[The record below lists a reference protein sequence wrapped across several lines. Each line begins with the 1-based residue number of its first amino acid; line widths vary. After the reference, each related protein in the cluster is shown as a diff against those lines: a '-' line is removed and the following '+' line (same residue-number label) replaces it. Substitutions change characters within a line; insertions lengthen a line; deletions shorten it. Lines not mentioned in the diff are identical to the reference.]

1 MWHGDTRLQ
10 DRHISES
17 EHKHICLEH
26 IGAWSG
32 ETLQEGRAQGSGV
45 VVMRHP
51 GQDTECD
58 THLHLDPAGSLGQ
71 VGSDEPVPSS
81 RGGDVDKGGVLH
93 CTAQADADVVGGTDG
108 GVGRKAS
115 AQRVDDGRGSVPKV
129 PARETTVRA
138 NSGVY
143 RNWDTNWPW
152 IGKGAGWKTP
162 HFQVESSFSSG
173 EGWLRLAYLGFI

>member
-1 MWHGDTRLQ
+1 MRHGHTRLQ

-32 ETLQEGRAQGSGV
+32 ETLQEGRAQGSAV
-45 VVMRHP
+45 VVMRHEGQGT
-51 GQDTECD
+51 GQDP
-58 THLHLDPAGSLGQ
+58 HLDLDPARGLGQ

-93 CTAQADADVVGGTDG
+93 CTAQRDADVVGGTDG
-108 GVGRKAS
+108 GVGRKAG
-115 AQRVDDGRGSVPKV
+115 AQRVNDGRGSVPKV
-129 PARETTVRA
+129 PAREKP
-138 NSGVY
+138 GKI
-143 RNWDTNWPW
+143 NWDTNRPGT
-152 IGKGAGWKTP
+152 GKGAGWKTP

-173 EGWLRLAYLGFI
+173 EDWLLLAYLGFI